1 VIVASHVAKVGKAYA
16 REQQSA
22 VSWRV
27 KPVESGAVVGTRPKV
42 PLLLLTALSRNQ
54 SSDSRIP
61 RNASESLSATTG
73 RYVTVTDLF
82 AKQIRTCSDLPRG
95 EHDASR
101 LFSTSPYPS
110 YNVPA
115 PAASSQKAIMA
126 LSKTLQPSFSPDE
139 LTFLAEEEVIDI
151 VPLFSMTRV
160 RLLSV
165 SSS

>member
-101 LFSTSPYPS
+101 PHPS